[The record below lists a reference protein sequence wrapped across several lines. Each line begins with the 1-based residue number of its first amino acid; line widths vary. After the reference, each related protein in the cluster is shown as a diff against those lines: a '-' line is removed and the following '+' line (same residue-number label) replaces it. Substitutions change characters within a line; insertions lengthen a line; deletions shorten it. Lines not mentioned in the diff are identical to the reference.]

1 MITIYLPIK
10 ENRKYVFTYT
20 GIKSLEILP
29 DKSGKLWYKE
39 SGAEDAKEFGFTA
52 LNYDIKHLEIW
63 DNIYPLLLLLGDG
76 GPIFGKH
83 TEAHIHF
90 NFSLNRKVR
99 DFFIIRAKKMG
110 VDIKITADNLNDQV
124 FNISTEGNA
133 LPFGGGKDSRLL
145 YGMLKE
151 KFGEVETYSAPLNS
165 YPNSTLFC
173 LDNEDFVS
181 KGGKNVSPICRNT
194 IWNRI
199 MPSLMSQKKYIY
211 LGGNLGSVELVTPWH
226 QIYDILSPTALK
238 EFSFLLKAVG
248 IDTNLYSPAGMLSH
262 NIIQKI
268 LHDRY
273 PELYR
278 HQHSTAKEDRSEK
291 NLGVSLSKIY
301 HGIEFRDNC
310 SEKLFTELLKDF
322 VQSQVSDEKAY
333 GLRNHR
339 RVIRKEMRA
348 IIYHMQ
354 DHPLFAEVRSQ
365 IPSSWKGRWI
375 DFIHSYAVPDIDSRF
390 LKIFQ
395 EYATDIDVHPDSKRM
410 LHVNVKN

>member
-1 MITIYLPIK
+1 MITIYPPIK

-20 GIKSLEILP
+20 GIESLEILP

-39 SGAEDAKEFGFTA
+39 SGAENTKEFGFTA

-63 DNIYPLLLLLGDG
+63 DNIYPLLHLLGDG

-90 NFSLNRKVR
+90 NFSLNRTVKV
-99 DFFIIRAKKMG
+99 FFVSRAKNMG
-110 VDIKITADNLNDQV
+110 ISLKITADKIND
-124 FNISTEGNA
+124 NMLKISTKGNA

-145 YGMLKE
+145 YGILNE
-151 KFGEVETYSAPLNS
+151 KFGEVETYSAPLNPH
-165 YPNSTLFC
+165 PNSNLFC
-173 LDNEDFVS
+173 SDNEDFVS
-181 KGGKNVSPICRNT
+181 KGGKNVSPVCRNT

-199 MPSLMSQKKYIY
+199 VPSLMSQKKNIF

-238 EFSFLLKAVG
+238 DFSSLLKAVG
-248 IDTNLYSPAGMLSH
+248 IDTNLYSPAGMLPH

-273 PELYR
+273 PEIYR
-278 HQHSTAKEDRSEK
+278 YQYSTAKEDRSEK
-291 NLGVSLSKIY
+291 NLGVSLSKMY
-301 HGIEFRDNC
+301 HNIDFRDNC
-310 SEKLFTELLKDF
+310 SEKLFVELLKNF
-322 VQSQVSDEKAY
+322 VQSQIVNEKDY

-365 IPSSWKGRWI
+365 IPSFWKGRWI

-390 LKIFQ
+390 VEIYK
-395 EYATDIDVHPDSKRM
+395 EYATDIDGHPDSERM
-410 LHVNVKN
+410 MHVNVKN